1 MALFEEQITD
11 TLETGAPSIK
21 YTGKEG
27 PRPSMQS
34 QEEMMIARQIW
45 DAMGDEEKGQFSN
58 FEEFFASGIWKQIL
72 QQMQQDE
79 GQGIASLGPQGPP
92 GIAGLGPRNMEQQMP
107 VPNRMGAEFGG
118 RIGYADGLDWKSKEE
133 RGPLYIDENYDLD
146 VPLTE
151 FEKELRMLKL
161 ILNQRGNIGRV
172 AGVPGGGKTG
182 KERRMELLNWG
193 TDRPSKDTGYFDDYS
208 MRHRGAEYLEYPF
221 SEEHYE
227 TGEHFNR
234 GGRTGIESLR
244 GGI

>member
-27 PRPSMQS
+27 PRPSIQS

-79 GQGIASLGPQGPP
+79 GQGIA
-92 GIAGLGPRNMEQQMP
+92 GLGPRNTEQM
-107 VPNRMGAEFGG
+107 PNRMGAQYGG
-118 RIGYADGLDWKSKEE
+118 GMRRPE
-133 RGPLYIDENYDLD
+133 
-146 VPLTE
+146 E
-151 FEKELRMLKL
+151 FEE
-161 ILNQRGNIGRV
+161 I
-172 AGVPGGGKTG
+172 
-182 KERRMELLNWG
+182 
-193 TDRPSKDTGYFDDYS
+193 
-208 MRHRGAEYLEYPF
+208 
-221 SEEHYE
+221 
-227 TGEHFNR
+227 
-234 GGRTGIESLR
+234 GIESLR

>member
-79 GQGIASLGPQGPP
+79 GQGIES
-92 GIAGLGPRNMEQQMP
+92 LGPRNMEQQMP
-107 VPNRMGAEFGG
+107 MPNRMGAQYGG
-118 RIGYADGLDWKSKEE
+118 GMRRPE
-133 RGPLYIDENYDLD
+133 
-146 VPLTE
+146 E
-151 FEKELRMLKL
+151 FEE
-161 ILNQRGNIGRV
+161 I
-172 AGVPGGGKTG
+172 
-182 KERRMELLNWG
+182 
-193 TDRPSKDTGYFDDYS
+193 
-208 MRHRGAEYLEYPF
+208 
-221 SEEHYE
+221 
-227 TGEHFNR
+227 
-234 GGRTGIESLR
+234 GIESLR